1 MKQNPTVYNTIN
13 VLLLV
18 ESKDI
23 LNGIPAFEKFTKKR
37 VKSKKIYVSILGVN
51 DVSNITQFPASSITM
66 DDAMD
71 ELLDNLPHNI
81 SKMSKQWAN
90 GLKLAKK
97 ISYLFAKNDIGIV
110 HAHGYSLWLAGL
122 FLKWSYRMP
131 LVLSNYIYKINS
143 SNHSK
148 SPSIDHEKDNG
159 DTDSMSKEIGEYCMM
174 FADRVLLFS
183 DNATPVK
190 ALHNDMNK
198 NNSNKVLLGDDVVD
212 ILSFYKTM
220 VKNYENTD
228 AILGIST

>member
-37 VKSKKIYVSILGVN
+37 VKSKKIDVSILGVN
-51 DVSNITQFPASSITM
+51 DVSSKTQFPASSITM
-66 DDAMD
+66 DDEMD

-131 LVLSNYIYKINS
+131 LVLSNYIYEINP

-174 FADRVLLFS
+174 FADQVLLFS
-183 DNATPVK
+183 DHANPVK
-190 ALHNDMNK
+190 ALYNDMNK
-198 NNSNKVLLGDDVVD
+198 NNSNKVLLGDDIVD